1 MAKRSSNCN
10 GNGNGTSNA
19 ACKLCLDP
27 VFHEPDK
34 FVTADYQI
42 QVQDLCPGSR
52 VAIVSEVRRRSNGQ
66 TLATMHDIFDV
77 PRTNCTRGNC
87 NCATVTRTYRDVVL
101 DLSPAEDDDDDPC
114 DNLDESDLQ
123 VVVVRSN
130 YISRNDSQC
139 DFDEDD
145 ED

>member
-10 GNGNGTSNA
+10 GNGTSNA
-19 ACKLCLDP
+19 ACKFNLDP

-34 FVTADYQI
+34 FITADYQI

-52 VAIVSEVRRRSNGQ
+52 VAIVSEIQRRSNGQ

-77 PRTNCTRGNC
+77 PSSNCTRGNC

-101 DLSPAEDDDDDPC
+101 DLRPAEDDDDDPC
-114 DNLDESDLQ
+114 DNLDERDLQ

-130 YISRNDSQC
+130 YISRNDGQVN
-139 DFDEDD
+139 FDEDD